1 MLTWMISKYHRL
13 QRSKILS
20 YLANIV
26 IFAFSHGPTQTT
38 KARQR
43 SISIPRISRKSS
55 ATVFREGRPGPT
67 RKCESCQSNNSAA
80 MAKTERQETVSAEE
94 IMPSNR
100 VRVWSRSYVLEFM
113 ISATRPCLPSV
124 SGSFFHTDNS
134 DTFATKRFHDT
145 FHRYLSRR
153 EWSMNFQK
161 YWTMT
166 GRGCNGV
173 AAYRVAE
180 KRKVFEKV
188 GRGWLN
194 GRYCMPAVSYL
205 TFIIIFGNDSRF
217 MYNVR
222 PQRKRGTNNFAPR
235 ANFVPSQTS
244 SSSTGECISLK
255 EVWAGCSSSRSRMLA
270 ALKFLRSR
278 YVTWKW
284 NVLTLSNS
292 IVRRFRNRNDHLD

>member
-1 MLTWMISKYHRL
+1 
-13 QRSKILS
+13 
-20 YLANIV
+20 
-26 IFAFSHGPTQTT
+26 
-38 KARQR
+38 
-43 SISIPRISRKSS
+43 
-55 ATVFREGRPGPT
+55 
-67 RKCESCQSNNSAA
+67 
-80 MAKTERQETVSAEE
+80 
-94 IMPSNR
+94 
-100 VRVWSRSYVLEFM
+100 
-113 ISATRPCLPSV
+113 
-124 SGSFFHTDNS
+124 
-134 DTFATKRFHDT
+134 
-145 FHRYLSRR
+145 
-153 EWSMNFQK
+153 
-161 YWTMT
+161 MT

-255 EVWAGCSSSRSRMLA
+255 EV
-270 ALKFLRSR
+270 
-278 YVTWKW
+278 
-284 NVLTLSNS
+284 
-292 IVRRFRNRNDHLD
+292 